1 MSVPENSRTKSK
13 LEVCVKAHDLCCYTL
28 QITAN
33 KKIFTEEY
41 QRSLTDRI
49 VETAIGI
56 HCDCWNANNI
66 YVRDNDDYRERKRLQ
81 EEAARKCNILLSL
94 IDIAKPLFHLM
105 LHGVT
110 TQAKAIALTAF
121 AEWMHITNRFGDN
134 TLTVETELQS
144 SEITITNRG

>member
-28 QITAN
+28 QIAAN

-66 YVRDNDDYRERKRLQ
+66 YVRDAEDYQERKRLQ

-94 IDIAKPLFHLM
+94 MDIAKPLFHL
-105 LHGVT
+105 T
-110 TQAKAIALTAF
+110 AKRVYYWGKLTIEARNLIR
-121 AEWMHITNRFGDN
+121 AWRD
-134 TLTVETELQS
+134 S
-144 SEITITNRG
+144 DKKRYR

>member
-66 YVRDNDDYRERKRLQ
+66 YVRDK
-81 EEAARKCNILLSL
+81 
-94 IDIAKPLFHLM
+94 
-105 LHGVT
+105 V
-110 TQAKAIALTAF
+110 IALTAF

-134 TLTVETELQS
+134 S
-144 SEITITNRG
+144 